1 MGSIIKNH
9 NKKIIATKKSENLSC
24 NCREKQSCPLN
35 GRCREKNVIYKCVAS
50 VPNKEDKVYIGLTE
64 GEWKKISSY
73 CDIRV
78 IVEILLSLTTVLF
91 IE

>member
-1 MGSIIKNH
+1 M
-9 NKKIIATKKSENLSC
+9 IATKKSENLTC

-64 GEWKKISSY
+64 GEWKKRHAGHKNSFKHKKNAKSTA
-73 CDIRV
+73 
-78 IVEILLSLTTVLF
+78 LSNY
-91 IE
+91 I